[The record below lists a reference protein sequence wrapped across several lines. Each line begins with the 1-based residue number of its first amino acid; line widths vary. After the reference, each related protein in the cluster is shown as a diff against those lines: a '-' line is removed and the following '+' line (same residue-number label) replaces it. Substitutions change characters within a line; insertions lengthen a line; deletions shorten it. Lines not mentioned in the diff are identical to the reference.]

1 MGHIVESKW
10 WYHTRSF
17 RWSSFPVYGQFS
29 SVIHD
34 RWHSIAVCQV
44 AGEGRLSSAMSKYS
58 NDIIFCEK
66 WSFLNE
72 KESEN
77 AQKVTFHWLVRWLI
91 ERLDINKTKKKKF
104 KRQLKCSS
112 IPCLLLV
119 VPSVNKSV
127 SISSI
132 AQNVLLGVKLC
143 VSCASVGCALNNCR
157 SSFRVCFLST
167 KIVFF
172 FLSPFLRAIHISNT
186 VFLAGAKCRIFL
198 QRSIHSTLIFCRRP
212 MLCISLLSQMVCR

>member
-1 MGHIVESKW
+1 MVIPERKRKRKRTKSHFSLIS
-10 WYHTRSF
+10 
-17 RWSSFPVYGQFS
+17 PVIDWTIGYKQ
-29 SVIHD
+29 
-34 RWHSIAVCQV
+34 
-44 AGEGRLSSAMSKYS
+44 
-58 NDIIFCEK
+58 N
-66 WSFLNE
+66 
-72 KESEN
+72 
-77 AQKVTFHWLVRWLI
+77 
-91 ERLDINKTKKKKF
+91 TKKKNL

-132 AQNVLLGVKLC
+132 AQNVVLGVKLC

-186 VFLAGAKCRIFL
+186 VFLAGAKCRIYFTTINTFYFDFL
-198 QRSIHSTLIFCRRP
+198 SPSY
-212 MLCISLLSQMVCR
+212 VVY